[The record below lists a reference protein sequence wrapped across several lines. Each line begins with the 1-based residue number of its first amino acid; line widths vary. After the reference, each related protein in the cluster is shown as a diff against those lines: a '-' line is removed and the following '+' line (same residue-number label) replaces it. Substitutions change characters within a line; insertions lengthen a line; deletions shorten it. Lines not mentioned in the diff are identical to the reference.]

1 LYEALLGFPPF
12 DGEDAFSV
20 SYKQVHEAPTAP
32 ALTSARVPQTL
43 SDIVMRCLNKSPASR
58 YGRGFELAD
67 ALIAF
72 LRSVPDAAPHHRA
85 AAASR
90 RASPVAS

>member
-1 LYEALLGFPPF
+1 
-12 DGEDAFSV
+12 
-20 SYKQVHEAPTAP
+20 
-32 ALTSARVPQTL
+32 
-43 SDIVMRCLNKSPASR
+43 MRCLNKAPASR

-85 AAASR
+85 AAVAR
-90 RASPVAS
+90 RAGAVAT